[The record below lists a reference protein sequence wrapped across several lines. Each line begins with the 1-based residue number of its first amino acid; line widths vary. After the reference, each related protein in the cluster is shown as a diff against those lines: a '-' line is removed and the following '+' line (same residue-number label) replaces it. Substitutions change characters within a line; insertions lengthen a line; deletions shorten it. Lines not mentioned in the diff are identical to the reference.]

1 MYVEKISFK
10 NLRNLCD
17 STLEIN
23 KGINILHG
31 DNAQGK
37 TNLIESIYFCATG
50 RSHRTHLYKDMIKF
64 GEKEAY
70 IKTHINND
78 GITDIISSHL
88 KKDISKGI
96 AINNIPIRKLGE
108 LFGTLL
114 VVIFSPEDLQLI
126 KSGPSE
132 RRKFMDI
139 ELCQLNPIYYYELKQ
154 YHNVLKQRNILLKKM
169 RKERSAEK
177 TLFTWNEQ
185 LVVHG
190 IKIMNYRKDFVEKIN
205 SVASR
210 LHSNITNEKEILSI
224 IYKPNITES
233 DFLVK
238 LSKNLERDIL
248 QGSTS
253 TGVHKDDLDMIIN
266 DIDARIY
273 GSQGQQRTASLSVK
287 LSQIEIIYQA
297 KNTYPILLLDDVLS
311 ELDESR
317 QMFLI
322 SQLKNIQTIIT
333 CTGAEDILKKI
344 SDTEVFNMYRV
355 ERGEISLE
363 NFQ

>member
-1 MYVEKISFK
+1 MHVEKISFK
-10 NLRNLCD
+10 NLRNLHD
-17 STLEIN
+17 FTLEIN

-70 IKTHINND
+70 IKAYINDD
-78 GITDIISSHL
+78 GIIDTISSHL

-96 AINNIPIRKLGE
+96 AINNIPIKKLGE

-139 ELCQLNPIYYYELKQ
+139 ELCQLNSVYYYELKQ
-154 YHNVLKQRNILLKKM
+154 YHNVLKQRNVLLKKL
-169 RKERSAEK
+169 RKERDAEK
-177 TLFTWNEQ
+177 TLFIWNEQ
-185 LVVHG
+185 LVSHG
-190 IKIMNYRKDFVEKIN
+190 IKIMNYRRDFIEKIDEI
-205 SVASR
+205 AGK
-210 LHSNITNEKEILSI
+210 LHTNITNEREALNVV
-224 IYKPNITES
+224 YRPNTTEN
-233 DFLVK
+233 DFLAK
-238 LSKNLERDIL
+238 LNKNLERDIL

-253 TGVHKDDLDMIIN
+253 IGIHKDDLDMLIN
-266 DIDARIY
+266 NVDARVY
-273 GSQGQQRTASLSVK
+273 GSQGQQRTASLAIK
-287 LSQIEIIYQA
+287 LSQIEIIYQE

-317 QMFLI
+317 QAFLV
-322 SQLKNIQTIIT
+322 SQLKYIQTIIT
-333 CTGAEDILKKI
+333 CTGTEDILKKI
-344 SDTEVFNMYRV
+344 SSTEAVNIYKV
-355 ERGEISLE
+355 ENGKISSE
-363 NFQ
+363 SF